1 MMRLEPISLI
11 RPTSNGIFSGFE
23 GKKMACRTRSAVILS
38 GSTWSSSGSFQGR
51 RKQHIQALVGW
62 RQPSQQ
68 VANVLDEAEVE
79 HAVGLVQYRNL
90 YLAQF
95 EHALLEI
102 IDDAARCADQQVDPI
117 LDRAP
122 LLFIAGAA
130 ESQADLESGVT
141 PK

>member
-23 GKKMACRTRSAVILS
+23 GKKMACRTR
-38 GSTWSSSGSFQGR
+38 QGR